1 MDEMMMRYIFKHMRI
16 TESRLEVMTK
26 VLARQGHINKNLT
39 TASWLMMFEVVLLSG
54 KVYTQGKRI
63 AKLEHCIKELKHSEG
78 E

>member
-1 MDEMMMRYIFKHMRI
+1 MDEMMTRYIFKHMRI

-26 VLARQGHINKNLT
+26 ALARQVHINKNMT
-39 TASWLMMFEVVLLSG
+39 TASWLMIFEVALLSG

-63 AKLEHCIKELKHSEG
+63 AQLEHDMKELKRSEG